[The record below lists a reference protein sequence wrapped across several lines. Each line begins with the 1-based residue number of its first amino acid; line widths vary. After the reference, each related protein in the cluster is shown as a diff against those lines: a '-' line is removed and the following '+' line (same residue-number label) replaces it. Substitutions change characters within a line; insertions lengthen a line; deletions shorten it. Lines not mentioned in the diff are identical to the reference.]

1 MKAALYDVKG
11 KKKSDVSLPAV
22 FQTDVREDVIQ
33 KALRATRF
41 AQPYAATVR
50 AGRRQSAAG
59 TISHKRHDWK
69 GHYGRGIARLP
80 RKTMWRRGTQFYWIG
95 ANVPGTRGGPKAHP
109 PKGIGKEKSMN
120 KKEFALAM
128 HGALAATADKDFVL
142 ERYDSLDKEIVV
154 PVVLEAV
161 PEKTKDVLHV
171 LKGVLDGAGDL
182 VEKKKSVR
190 AGKGTLR
197 GRRYKSSAG
206 VLVLT
211 GAEEKVKTGVVESK
225 PIGDVTLQDLYP
237 LGRLTVF
244 TKAALGEL
252 SETSSAAPRSSS
264 DVSGASEFKGEK
276 KEGKK

>member
-1 MKAALYDVKG
+1 MKAVMYDVKG
-11 KKKSDVSLPAV
+11 KKKSDVALPDV
-22 FQTDVREDVIQ
+22 FETEVREDIIQ
-33 KALRATRF
+33 KALKATRVV
-41 AQPYAATVR
+41 QPYAATVR

-69 GHYGRGIARLP
+69 GHYGKGIARLP

-128 HGALAATADKDFVL
+128 NGALAATADKKFVQD
-142 ERYDSLDKEIVV
+142 RYATLSGEVPV

-161 PEKTKDVLHV
+161 PEKTAELLSV
-171 LKGVLDGAGDL
+171 LKSMFGEAADL

-197 GRRYKSSAG
+197 GRKYKSNAG
-206 VLVLT
+206 VLILT
-211 GAEEKVKTGVVESK
+211 GAEEKVKSGVVESK
-225 PIGDVTLQDLYP
+225 PVDEVTLHDLYP

-244 TKAALGEL
+244 TKAALEEL
-252 SETSSAAPRSSS
+252 
-264 DVSGASEFKGEK
+264 GG
-276 KEGKK
+276 EGK